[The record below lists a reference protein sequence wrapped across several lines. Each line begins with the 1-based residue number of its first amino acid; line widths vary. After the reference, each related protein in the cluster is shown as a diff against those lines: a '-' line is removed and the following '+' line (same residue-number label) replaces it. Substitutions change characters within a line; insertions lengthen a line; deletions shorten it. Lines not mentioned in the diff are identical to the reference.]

1 MLSQLG
7 FTILRR
13 KGLTS
18 SSSYTTERSS
28 LDFLINKKSLLNK
41 LDKESD
47 LMGCFVKGFD
57 NLDIYKELLLLQLPK
72 TDSGR
77 SLIYICPECG
87 DIGCGA
93 YTCKITLDSS
103 KYIWSNF
110 AYENGYEEPYL
121 ITNIESIFFDKIE
134 YEKIIQKAFNFF
146 RTI

>member
-1 MLSQLG
+1 MLSQLC
-7 FTILRR
+7 FTILHR
-13 KGLTS
+13 KGFTS

-41 LDKESD
+41 LDKEGD
-47 LMGCFVKGFD
+47 FIGCFVKGFD
-57 NLDIYKELLLLQLPK
+57 NLDIYKELLFLQLPK

-87 DIGCGA
+87 DISCDA
-93 YTCKITLDSS
+93 YACKITFDSS
-103 KYIWSNF
+103 KYIWSDF

-121 ITNIESIFFDKIE
+121 MTNIESIFFDKIE